1 MIQGVVFDLDETLLD
16 RSKAVTIFAEEF
28 FDQRSFLLEKEL
40 AKGLTKAEFIVQ
52 VHRLDGRGYTPREQ
66 FFTLLATEFS
76 LSSVDARVLK
86 ESFYDSVWVRPIL
99 VEGALRGIREYLD
112 QGIRVGIVTNGSAA
126 AQRQKMVS
134 SGLAELV
141 DACVVSEEFGAK
153 KPDPTIFLAACE
165 RMKIEPGRSWF
176 VGDHPVNDVW
186 GSCQVGFKTAWVHLG
201 RDWPQELEHC
211 YDLSAVDLIGVL
223 DGIRGHS

>member
-1 MIQGVVFDLDETLLD
+1 VIQGVVFDLDETLLD

-28 FDQRSFLLEKEL
+28 FDQRSFLLEEDL
-40 AKGLTKAEFIVQ
+40 AEGLTKVEFVGQ

-76 LSSVDARVLK
+76 LSSADARVLK
-86 ESFYDSVWVRPIL
+86 ESFYGSVWVRPIL
-99 VEGALRGIREYLD
+99 VEGALQGIREYLD
-112 QGIRVGIVTNGSAA
+112 QGIKVGIVTNGSTA
-126 AQRQKMVS
+126 AQSQKMVS

-141 DACVVSEEFGAK
+141 DACVVSEEFGVK

-165 RMKIEPGRSWF
+165 RMKIEPDQSWF

-186 GSCQVGFKTAWVHLG
+186 GSSQVGFKTAWVHLG
-201 RDWPQELEHC
+201 RDWPREVERC
-211 YDLSAVDLIGVL
+211 YTLSAVDLVGVL
-223 DGIRGHS
+223 DGIRCRN